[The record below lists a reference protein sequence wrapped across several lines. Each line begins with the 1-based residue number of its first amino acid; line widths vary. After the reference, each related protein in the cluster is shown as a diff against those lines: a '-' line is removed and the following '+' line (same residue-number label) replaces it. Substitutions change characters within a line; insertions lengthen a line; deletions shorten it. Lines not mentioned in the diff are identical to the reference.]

1 VDGINSGSYY
11 YNRLLTARPLA
22 ATAERPA
29 TTLEESHQ

>member
-11 YNRLLTARPLA
+11 YDRLLTARLP
-22 ATAERPA
+22 ATTERPV